1 MAALANLSR
10 EERIGLG
17 VAMAAHVAL
26 AAAFFVQPESRD
38 AYAPPER
45 MDVSLASEVSLR
57 STAPDPSAQPAAAIA
72 PELSAE
78 PEPAPAPVVET
89 VEAAPEAVTPPPR
102 PSVSQPA
109 PRPRPQPTPTAR
121 PPQQAPERPT
131 PTPAPQP
138 SRPATASRLGENFL
152 EGTSAAQGDS
162 GSPAR
167 EAGPAQRASI
177 VQAINRQL
185 KPNWNPPSGVDVD
198 QLVTRVSFRL
208 NRDGSLAGNPRLIG
222 TTGVNDTNRAQVS
235 RHQEQAIRAVRV
247 TAPFNLPE
255 RYYSVWQDLEWNFDN
270 RLAQ

>member
-17 VAMAAHVAL
+17 VATVAHVAL
-26 AAAFFVQPESRD
+26 AVALLVQPENREAFS
-38 AYAPPER
+38 PSER
-45 MDVSLASEVSLR
+45 MDVSLASEVSLS

-72 PELSAE
+72 PELSSE
-78 PEPAPAPVVET
+78 PQPAPAPVLET
-89 VEAAPEAVTPPPR
+89 AEAAPQEATPPPR
-102 PSVSQPA
+102 PSVAQPA
-109 PRPRPQPTPTAR
+109 PRPRPQPTPAPR
-121 PPQQAPERPT
+121 PTQRAQERPT

-152 EGTSAAQGDS
+152 EGTSDATGDQ

-208 NRDGSLAGNPRLIG
+208 NRDGSLAGNPQLVG
-222 TTGVNDTNRAQVS
+222 TTGVNATNRAQVS

-255 RYYSVWQDLEWNFDN
+255 QYYSVWQDLEWNFDN